1 MLAVPTTPNT
11 TRSSNT
17 SGSLPS
23 PKALSKGEQVIELA
37 VAAPDP
43 TKVPKESDILGVTVL
58 MITAL
63 YRRQEFFRCSYFI
76 YNNYEDESLAEGDS
90 GIQIDQVTRSILVDK
105 PRLRVYEIIWDYASH
120 VKMVPETV
128 HKSMR
133 KLGTANKGAKTREQ
147 KKPKIS
153 KKKNG

>member
-1 MLAVPTTPNT
+1 M

-17 SGSLPS
+17 SASLLS
-23 PKALSKGEQVIELA
+23 PKVSSKGEQVIELS

-43 TKVPKESDILGVTVL
+43 SKVPRESDILGVTVL

-76 YNNYEDESLAEGDS
+76 YNNYEDESLLDSDS

-120 VKMVPETV
+120 VKMVPESV

-133 KLGTANKGAKTREQ
+133 KLAVPGKAGKTREP
-147 KKPKIS
+147 KKTKIS